1 METTKSIN
9 LLTQM
14 DRNLPEKTICVSS
27 EIYRKYKDILLT
39 KYICRNPVI
48 YANSLIK
55 IEDLNVIESSN
66 LDDSVCLI
74 SNDIALLLGTDVF
87 GDVLYVIPI

>member
-1 METTKSIN
+1 METINSIN

-14 DRNLPEKTICVSS
+14 DRSLPEKTICVSS
-27 EIYRKYKDILLT
+27 EIYRKYKDVLLS

-48 YANSLIK
+48 GTNSLIK
-55 IEDLNVIESSN
+55 IDELNVVESSN

-74 SNDIALLLGTDVF
+74 SNDIALLLGIDVF
-87 GDVLYVIPI
+87 GDVLYVAPI